1 MFSVRF
7 WGVRGSIPCPG
18 PDTVIY
24 GGNTSCVEI
33 RADER
38 LIIIDLG
45 TGIRAL
51 GEWLIAND
59 LKKYGK
65 IDADIF
71 ITHTHWDHLLGFP
84 MFTPLYV
91 RGTELRIT
99 GPVSFENDSLKSII
113 ETQLSYKY
121 WPVRAGELA
130 AHIEYSQMKET
141 TLDLG
146 GGLTVTSK
154 FLNHPVLCL
163 GYRFNYQGKSIVA
176 IFDHEP
182 FYNLFTV
189 NPDDKD
195 YDEESAKEGEIAA
208 AEENE
213 KIACFAAKADIVI
226 HDAQYSEKE
235 YLSHNGWGHCSYAHA
250 IKTKTCA
257 DVKKLVFFHHDPV
270 HTDSQLEQFEKIYA
284 QNAENEIIMAKEG
297 MILQA

>member
-1 MFSVRF
+1 
-7 WGVRGSIPCPG
+7 
-18 PDTVIY
+18 
-24 GGNTSCVEI
+24 VEI

-45 TGIRAL
+45 TGIRPL
-51 GEWLIAND
+51 GDWLMAND
-59 LKKYGK
+59 FKKYGK

-84 MFTPLYV
+84 MFAPVYT
-91 RGTELRIT
+91 RGTELRII
-99 GPVSFENDSLKSII
+99 GPVTFENNSLKSII

-121 WPVRAGELA
+121 WPVRADELA
-130 AHIEYSQMKET
+130 AHIEYTQIKET

-163 GYRFNYQGKSIVA
+163 GYRFDYQGKSIV
-176 IFDHEP
+176 IVFDHEP
-182 FYNLFTV
+182 FYNLFPV
-189 NPDDKD
+189 NPDDIN

-213 KIACFAAKADIVI
+213 KIANFVRKADIII

-235 YLSHNGWGHCSYAHA
+235 YLSHKGWGHSSFAHA
-250 IKTKTCA
+250 IQTKNCG
-257 DVKKLVFFHHDPV
+257 DVKKLVFFHHEPA
-270 HTDSQLEQFEKIYA
+270 HTDSQLEQFEKIYS
-284 QNAENEIIMAKEG
+284 QNAETEIIMAKEG